1 MKVKENKYFK
11 KIIIFLVVLVILM
24 TVIPIPYFIEM
35 PGSSENIRDHVTV
48 NDKRDTY
55 DGSFMLTTVAV
66 QQATVATLIKGYFNP
81 NNDLISKKE
90 MMGTSSDMEY
100 EEMQRYHMET
110 SQNFAIKNALD
121 LAEKPY
127 NMEYEGVYVMDMDEE
142 SNFNHLLEVGDTIYA
157 VDNKELKSSKD
168 LTKYIQSKK
177 PDDKVTL
184 SYIRNNEKK
193 QTSAKLIKLPG
204 SKKTGIGISLVD
216 HTEIKSKEVIKFQT
230 EDIGGPSAG
239 LMFTLELY
247 GLLTTKDLR
256 QGKEIAGTGTID
268 QEGVVGRIGGIDKK
282 IIAAD
287 QEGAELF
294 FAPNDD
300 IDAETK
306 KEFPEIKTNYQE
318 ALETVKKNKLD
329 IKVIPVKTAKDAIEY
344 LEKEK

>member
-1 MKVKENKYFK
+1 MEVKENKYLK
-11 KIIIFLVVLVILM
+11 KLIIFFIVLLLLM
-24 TVIPIPYFIEM
+24 AIIPIPYFVEM

-48 NDKRDTY
+48 NEKRDSY

-66 QQATVATLIKGYFNP
+66 QQATVATLIRGYFDP
-81 NNDLISKKE
+81 NNDLISKEE

-121 LAEKPY
+121 LANKPY
-127 NMEYEGVYVMDMDEE
+127 KMEYMGVYVMEMDEH

-157 VDNKELKSSKD
+157 VDDKKLNSSND
-168 LTKYIQSKK
+168 LIQYVQNKK
-177 PDDKVTL
+177 PGDKITL
-184 SYIRNNEKK
+184 DYIRDNKKK
-193 QTSAKLIKLPG
+193 QTSAKLIKLTG
-204 SKKTGIGISLVD
+204 SKKAGIGISLVD
-216 HTEIKSKEVIKFQT
+216 HTEIKSKEKIKFQT

-247 GLLTTKDLR
+247 GLLTDNDLR
-256 QGKEIAGTGTID
+256 QGKEVAGTGTID

-282 IIAAD
+282 VIAAD

-294 FAPNDD
+294 FAPDDD
-300 IDAETK
+300 IDKETK
-306 KEFPEIKTNYQE
+306 KEFPEIQSNYQE
-318 ALETVKKNKLD
+318 ALESVKKNNLD
-329 IKVIPVKTAKDAIEY
+329 IKVIPVKTVKDAIEY